1 MHSRNMDAF
10 WAIYMARECQ
20 RLPYQMDEFAKHEAL
35 LRSSQLISVVLPCP
49 ACIELQRL
57 LKGWPRSNDTA
68 LDLKELGGSDSKPWM
83 HTPGSMH
90 EEIEKE
96 EKEMEGANRELSC
109 SSKVIKICIF
119 ETCSLT
125 WPLFSS
131 SISGTCPGKDA
142 SNRKLAGEKLSPP
155 RTLSYLPGTCKSLA
169 MFLEGFILRLS

>member
-1 MHSRNMDAF
+1 MKLSSDLLSWSQLSCHVLPALSCKGCSKVDRAATTRLWTSRNWEVATQNPG
-10 WAIYMARECQ
+10 CT
-20 RLPYQMDEFAKHEAL
+20 L
-35 LRSSQLISVVLPCP
+35 LDQCL
-49 ACIELQRL
+49 
-57 LKGWPRSNDTA
+57 
-68 LDLKELGGSDSKPWM
+68 
-83 HTPGSMH
+83 H

-109 SSKVIKICIF
+109 SSKVIKNLHL

-155 RTLSYLPGTCKSLA
+155 RTLSYLPGTCKSLG